1 MSVLHRHVAD
11 YLRMRRALGYR
22 LERAGLLLP
31 QLVDYLEAAGASTVT
46 ADLAIAWA
54 RLPHRARPNHWAQ
67 RLAIARGF
75 ATYLQTID
83 PLTQVPPSGVFPT
96 SRHRPTPYRW
106 SRADIAGV
114 MRHAEGLHPRLRAA
128 TFQTVFGLLV
138 VTGMRL
144 GEVVCLSRDDVDT
157 VAGVITIRH
166 AKFDRVR
173 LVPLHPTTTAA
184 LQSYAAERDRLCP
197 HPRTASFFINTAGTP
212 VQRNTVEKT
221 LRTITTAVGIRTATV
236 HPRAHDLRHRFAVET
251 LIHWHTEG
259 LDVGEHMA
267 VLSTYLGHVSPAD
280 TYWYLS
286 AIPELLAL
294 TAQRLETRYG
304 ARP

>member
-1 MSVLHRHVAD
+1 MSALHRHVAD

-31 QLVDYLEAAGASTVT
+31 QLVDYLEAAGAST
-46 ADLAIAWA
+46 
-54 RLPHRARPNHWAQ
+54 
-67 RLAIARGF
+67 
-75 ATYLQTID
+75 
-83 PLTQVPPSGVFPT
+83 
-96 SRHRPTPYRW
+96 
-106 SRADIAGV
+106 RADIARV
-114 MRHAEGLHPRLRAA
+114 MQHAEGLHPRLRAA

-144 GEVVCLSRDDVDT
+144 GEVVCLTRDDVDT

-197 HPRTASFFINTAGTP
+197 HPRTASFFINTTGTP

-267 VLSTYLGHVSPAD
+267 VLQPIWAT
-280 TYWYLS
+280 
-286 AIPELLAL
+286 
-294 TAQRLETRYG
+294 
-304 ARP
+304 

>member
-1 MSVLHRHVAD
+1 MSALHRHVAD

-54 RLPHRARPNHWAQ
+54 RLPDRARPNHWAQ

-83 PLTQVPPSGVFPT
+83 PLTQVPPPGVFPT

-106 SRADIAGV
+106 SRADIARV
-114 MRHAEGLHPRLRAA
+114 MQHAEGLHPRLRAA

-138 VTGMRL
+138 VAGMRL
-144 GEVVCLSRDDVDT
+144 GEVVCLTRDDVDT

-173 LVPLHPTTTAA
+173 LVPLHPT
-184 LQSYAAERDRLCP
+184 P
-197 HPRTASFFINTAGTP
+197 PRPYKATP
-212 VQRNTVEKT
+212 PSVT
-221 LRTITTAVGIRTATV
+221 GCV
-236 HPRAHDLRHRFAVET
+236 HTRGRRRSSSTPRAPRCSATPSRRPCAR
-251 LIHWHTEG
+251 
-259 LDVGEHMA
+259 
-267 VLSTYLGHVSPAD
+267 SPRP
-280 TYWYLS
+280 WES
-286 AIPELLAL
+286 
-294 TAQRLETRYG
+294 
-304 ARP
+304 ARPPSTHAHTTCGTGSLWKP

>member
-1 MSVLHRHVAD
+1 MSALHRHVAD

-46 ADLAIAWA
+46 ADLAVAWA
-54 RLPHRARPNHWAQ
+54 RLPDRARPNHWAQ

-83 PLTQVPPSGVFPT
+83 PLTQVPPSVSSDQPAPAHPLPVVTG
-96 SRHRPTPYRW
+96 RHRW
-106 SRADIAGV
+106 V
-114 MRHAEGLHPRLRAA
+114 MQHAAGLHPRLRAA

-144 GEVVCLSRDDVDT
+144 GEVVALSRDDVDT
-157 VAGVITIRH
+157 VTAVITIRH

-173 LVPLHPTTTAA
+173 LVPLHPTTTAV

-221 LRTITTAVGIRTATV
+221 LRTITTAMGIRAATV
-236 HPRAHDLRHRFAVET
+236 RPRARDLRRQFAVEA
-251 LIHWHTEG
+251 LIARTPRVSTSASTSPSCQPIWPREPRGH
-259 LDVGEHMA
+259 LLVPVGDPPT
-267 VLSTYLGHVSPAD
+267 VRAD
-280 TYWYLS
+280 R
-286 AIPELLAL
+286 P
-294 TAQRLETRYG
+294 TARTRYG

>member
-1 MSVLHRHVAD
+1 MSALHRHVAD

-54 RLPHRARPNHWAQ
+54 RLPDRARPNHWSQ
-67 RLAIARGF
+67 LLAIARGF

-106 SRADIAGV
+106 SRADIARV
-114 MRHAEGLHPRLRAA
+114 MQHAEGLHPRLRAA

-144 GEVVCLSRDDVDT
+144 GEVVGLTRDDVDT

-197 HPRTASFFINTAGTP
+197 HPRTASFFINTTGTP
-212 VQRNTVEKT
+212 VQRNTVQKPCARSPRPWESARPPSPT
-221 LRTITTAVGIRTATV
+221 RTRPAAPVRCGNLDRLA
-236 HPRAHDLRHRFAVET
+236 HRGPRRRRAHGRPVNLSGPREPRRHLLVP
-251 LIHWHTEG
+251 
-259 LDVGEHMA
+259 VGD
-267 VLSTYLGHVSPAD
+267 PRNC
-280 TYWYLS
+280 W
-286 AIPELLAL
+286 
-294 TAQRLETRYG
+294 R
-304 ARP
+304 